1 MATAGRKGD
10 LMKNASKQTLERL
23 TRGLCI
29 IGILSL
35 CAPSLAHASSLPKMY
50 PTYEY
55 QGSWEDIGKQTA
67 LHFGDTIM
75 YTSIVFN
82 IFMSIGADETLAYYD
97 EVKELIPD
105 SIKQQMEGIAQG
117 MSLYWSIPYETA
129 WQWVLITN
137 LGFDILNKHH
147 LEEEAAGC
155 TAFAFHSDAGT
166 FLCHNTDNS
175 AANVD
180 LGSLIH
186 YIPDNGDY
194 SFLSLFSPAFVGAA
208 LAINEKGLALTYNVG
223 GRNKNPGAGLTVLFK
238 TREVMATCGSL
249 SEAVDSFTALLDNG
263 GMYGYSTSNFLIVD
277 FNDGS
282 MARIQVCGDEIRVT
296 YGQELKQGITC
307 LGFTNE
313 FDDDFSPR
321 SQSDLEKASVIS
333 SQARYAR
340 LMELLPS
347 FEKYDIETCWKILTD
362 SSNGEPTNDTI
373 CRRGDSTITTMAN
386 IFTDTTAYY
395 TIGPPCE
402 YLVTY
407 DKPIEINLEQ
417 ILIPSITGIVT
428 AMGNPLP
435 HAKVVLEAAS
445 ADGINLKTYTDAD
458 GHYEFNNVESG
469 TYRIQVTKF
478 SHLPKRVNVQYQEGN
493 EETLDINL
501 LF

>member
-1 MATAGRKGD
+1 
-10 LMKNASKQTLERL
+10 MKKRL
-23 TRGLCI
+23 GTVTRLLCI
-29 IGILSL
+29 VGILF
-35 CAPSLAHASSLPKMY
+35 CCTAAFAQTSSLPRMY
-50 PTYEY
+50 PTYAY
-55 QGSWEDIGKQTA
+55 QGTWEDIGKQTA
-67 LHFGDTIM
+67 LHFGDTII
-75 YTSIVFN
+75 YTSIIFN
-82 IFMSIGADETLAYYD
+82 NFMSIGAEETLAYYD

-117 MSLYWSIPYETA
+117 LSLYWSVSYETA

-137 LGFDILNKHH
+137 LGFDILNKHK
-147 LEEEAAGC
+147 LEDEATGC

-166 FLCHNTDNS
+166 FLCHNTDNT
-175 AANVD
+175 AANLK

-194 SFLSLFSPAFVGAA
+194 SFLSFFSPAFVGAA
-208 LAINEKGLALTYNVG
+208 LAINEKGLGLTYNVG

-249 SEAVDSFTALLDNG
+249 TEAIDSFTSLFDNG
-263 GMYGYSTSNFLIVD
+263 GMYGYSTANFLIVD
-277 FNDGS
+277 FNDAS
-282 MARIQVCGDEIRVT
+282 MARIQVCADEVKIT
-296 YGQELKQGITC
+296 YGQELKEGITYI
-307 LGFTNE
+307 GFTNE

-321 SQSDLEKASVIS
+321 SESDLAKTSVIS

-340 LMELLPS
+340 LMEILPG

-386 IFTDTTAYY
+386 IFTDATAYY

-402 YLVTY
+402 YLSIYDDPMAVTL
-407 DKPIEINLEQ
+407 KQ
-417 ILIPSITGIVT
+417 ILMPAVKGAVT
-428 AMGNPLP
+428 ALGKPLS
-435 HAKVVLEAAS
+435 HTRVVLES
-445 ADGINLKTYTDAD
+445 DSTEGITLKTYTDAN
-458 GHYEFNNVESG
+458 GLYEFNNLPTG
-469 TYRIQVTKF
+469 TYTIKAGKF
-478 SHLPKRVNVQYQEGN
+478 PHLPRRVNMQYQEGN